1 MIGLIQRVKRA
12 QVVVGNETISQIDSG
27 ILLLLGVEKKD
38 TISSTQ
44 KLAKKMANL
53 RIFPDS
59 EGKMNLS
66 LLDIKGEL
74 LVIPQFTLVADTA
87 KGNRPGF
94 SNSAPPALG

>member
-59 EGKMNLS
+59 EG
-66 LLDIKGEL
+66 
-74 LVIPQFTLVADTA
+74 
-87 KGNRPGF
+87 
-94 SNSAPPALG
+94 